1 MNLLEE
7 YKDRIV
13 SVEDAVKAIK
23 SGDKVVLGHAA
34 GVPQVVPEEMVNQK
48 DRLTDVSIFHMYTL
62 HNARYINEEYIS
74 HFRHVTTFVASNT
87 RKAVAENRADFIP
100 MFFYEVPQFF
110 DHVYHVDVAVVQ
122 VSLPDEEGYCSF
134 GISCDYTK
142 PAADRAKIVIAEM
155 NDQMP
160 RIGGNNKIHISKINY
175 IVKTSRPLYESTV
188 GDISELE
195 QKIGCNCASLIRD
208 GDTLQMG
215 IGNIPEAVLRCL
227 QGKRDLGIHT
237 EMFSDGVVDL
247 VKRGVITGKKKTLHP
262 GKIIST
268 FLMGSRVLYDFVDNN
283 PDVEIYPVDYV
294 NDPRIISQNDSM
306 VSINSC
312 IEVDLQ
318 GQVSSETMGLKQFSG
333 TGGQV
338 DFVRGSA
345 MSKNGRAIIAIP
357 STASKG
363 AVSRIVPFL
372 TQGAA
377 VTTSRNDID
386 YIVTE
391 YGVAAMKGR
400 SLRQRAK
407 ALIAIAHPKFR
418 PQLEEEYVR
427 RFGS

>member
-1 MNLLEE
+1 
-7 YKDRIV
+7 
-13 SVEDAVKAIK
+13 
-23 SGDKVVLGHAA
+23 
-34 GVPQVVPEEMVNQK
+34 
-48 DRLTDVSIFHMYTL
+48 
-62 HNARYINEEYIS
+62 
-74 HFRHVTTFVASNT
+74 
-87 RKAVAENRADFIP
+87 
-100 MFFYEVPQFF
+100 
-110 DHVYHVDVAVVQ
+110 
-122 VSLPDEEGYCSF
+122 
-134 GISCDYTK
+134 
-142 PAADRAKIVIAEM
+142 
-155 NDQMP
+155 
-160 RIGGNNKIHISKINY
+160 
-175 IVKTSRPLYESTV
+175 
-188 GDISELE
+188 
-195 QKIGCNCASLIRD
+195 
-208 GDTLQMG
+208 
-215 IGNIPEAVLRCL
+215 
-227 QGKRDLGIHT
+227 
-237 EMFSDGVVDL
+237 
-247 VKRGVITGKKKTLHP
+247 
-262 GKIIST
+262 
-268 FLMGSRVLYDFVDNN
+268 MGSRVLYDFVDNN